1 MMGDNTEK
9 LQSLIADEL
18 EAVSLAGGTLD
29 EQFAELST
37 RLRRL
42 NTQSLRGYIQHFGT
56 TYKGEYQVQFGTN
69 NVPNPESWSSR
80 WPEWAAKSARDAL
93 LHNREVW
100 VIYDTVPYG
109 PNLLLVLVTNLTA

>member
-1 MMGDNTEK
+1 MGDNTEK

-42 NTQSLRGYIQHFGT
+42 NTQSLRGYIRHFGT
-56 TYKGEYQVQFGTN
+56 TYKGEYQVQFATN